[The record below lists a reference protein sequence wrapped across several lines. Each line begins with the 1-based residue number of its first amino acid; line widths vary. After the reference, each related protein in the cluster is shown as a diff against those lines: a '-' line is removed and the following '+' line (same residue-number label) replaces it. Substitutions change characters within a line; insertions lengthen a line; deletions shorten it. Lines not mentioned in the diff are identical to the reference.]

1 VRILP
6 RLFTGCQSQTR
17 DVSPNTDN
25 ASGQKAECLKVHS
38 IAGRASGTC
47 VMDAGLADLSE
58 KSMASCM
65 ICNVEFDPSV
75 GTSKNFCPQHCAP
88 VTGRPAIAIAKG
100 PTEAQ
105 AGMLILATL
114 GLPVAFIALFV
125 AGYFGWVAIIFLV
138 GVVFAAVVSQKGR
151 STWTPTSSAMICPH
165 CQMKGFVSAVPTRRK
180 VGVSGGKATAAL
192 LTGGLSLFATGLSRK
207 ESVTEAHCSH
217 CGAHWVY

>member
-1 VRILP
+1 MP

-88 VTGRPAIAIAKG
+88 VAGIRTAG
-100 PTEAQ
+100 PTGTTSTTGKRETQ
-105 AGMLILATL
+105 I
-114 GLPVAFIALFV
+114 V
-125 AGYFGWVAIIFLV
+125 IIFL
-138 GVVFAAVVSQKGR
+138 GAIGILIAVFTGHIGWAAVVFVVGSFMLGAADPKNG
-151 STWTPTSSAMICPH
+151 SSGANSAMICPH
-165 CQMKGFVSAVPTRRK
+165 CQKKGFVSAVPTRRK